1 MAHSL
6 APKHGGS
13 GETVAEDGR
22 GPLKLPQDRAAH
34 YRHHVAQIRS
44 LAETEQNAALQ
55 SPAHP

>member
-6 APKHGGS
+6 ARKHGGS
-13 GETVAEDGR
+13 GKTAAGDNR